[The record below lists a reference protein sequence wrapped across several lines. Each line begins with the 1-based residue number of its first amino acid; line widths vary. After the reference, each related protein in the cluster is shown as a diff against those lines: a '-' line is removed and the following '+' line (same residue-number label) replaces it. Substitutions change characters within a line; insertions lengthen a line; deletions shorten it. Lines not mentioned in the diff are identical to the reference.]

1 MAAKAKAVAAKMP
14 SMRKTPKTQAEEAS
28 YTVGSLAKLAGVTV
42 RALHHYG
49 IFMLFQAF
57 GFRNRLFTSI
67 IQFKYPILY
76 FGKGR
81 LILFVHKNL
90 NYVNGEN
97 VKKESQIAIYIV
109 RRVGLNITA
118 R

>member
-1 MAAKAKAVAAKMP
+1 MGITDLGEIISMWAERTWYDIKA
-14 SMRKTPKTQAEEAS
+14 
-28 YTVGSLAKLAGVTV
+28 
-42 RALHHYG
+42 
-49 IFMLFQAF
+49 
-57 GFRNRLFTSI
+57 GFRQLVRDF
-67 IQFKYPILY
+67 
-76 FGKGR
+76 
-81 LILFVHKNL
+81 NL